1 MEDSPQNSSWKILV
15 IGSDPAIL
23 ATVLRLLNNFKA
35 TRYTAS
41 GADTPDT
48 AKQLF
53 AAQEFD
59 LVLVTNGID
68 QGQTKELAAWF
79 RNQKAGIPVIQH
91 YGGGS
96 GLLFG
101 ELNYFLVQNKDQ
113 HGTHHPA

>member
-1 MEDSPQNSSWKILV
+1 MEDSPQNISWKILV
-15 IGSDPAIL
+15 IGTDPAIL

-41 GADTPDT
+41 GADSPDA

-53 AAQEFD
+53 AVQDFD
-59 LVLVTNGID
+59 LVLVTNGLD
-68 QGQTKELAAWF
+68 QHQTKELTAWF
-79 RNQKAGIPVIQH
+79 RNQKTGIPVIQR

-101 ELNYFLVQNKDQ
+101 ELNYFLAQNKDQ
-113 HGTHHPA
+113 HGTHHSA